1 MYLCFP
7 PCFLWLCFWTALS
20 IYFFFLLRMER
31 STARWFTRSLV
42 CSCADNPDTLGYTFF
57 SLMGQKWRITPYFND
72 SHLMVINKHPVI
84 IMISSEVSFN
94 NYEIVIK
101 NNITTQVVQEV
112 LVSLGKWPQ
121 WHLCSLGGSVW
132 LHSYS

>member
-1 MYLCFP
+1 
-7 PCFLWLCFWTALS
+7 
-20 IYFFFLLRMER
+20 
-31 STARWFTRSLV
+31 
-42 CSCADNPDTLGYTFF
+42 
-57 SLMGQKWRITPYFND
+57 MGQKWRITPYFND

-112 LVSLGKWPQ
+112 LVSLGK
-121 WHLCSLGGSVW
+121 
-132 LHSYS
+132 